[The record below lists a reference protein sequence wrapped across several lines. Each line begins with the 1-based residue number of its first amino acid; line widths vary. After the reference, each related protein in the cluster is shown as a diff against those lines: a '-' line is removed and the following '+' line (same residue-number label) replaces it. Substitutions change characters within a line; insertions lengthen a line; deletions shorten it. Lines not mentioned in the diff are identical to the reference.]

1 MALKTSALSYFEG
14 QETLNNLLPRFK
26 SFKFTTLD
34 NNKKMLF
41 KGSLDPQNKILF
53 FLKKKTIIMHQ
64 IYIYIYTHTQKLLQI
79 DTRE

>member
-53 FLKKKTIIMHQ
+53 FFKKKTIIMHQ
-64 IYIYIYTHTQKLLQI
+64 IYIYKYTHTKI
-79 DTRE
+79 TTN

>member
-41 KGSLDPQNKILF
+41 KGSLDPQNNIRVLVLRATKAVKIPF
-53 FLKKKTIIMHQ
+53 RRYMF
-64 IYIYIYTHTQKLLQI
+64 
-79 DTRE
+79 

>member
-64 IYIYIYTHTQKLLQI
+64 IYIYIYTHIKIT
-79 DTRE
+79 TN

>member
-34 NNKKMLF
+34 NNKKVLF

-64 IYIYIYTHTQKLLQI
+64 IYIYTHTQKLLQI

>member
-53 FLKKKTIIMHQ
+53 FFKKKTIIMHQ
-64 IYIYIYTHTQKLLQI
+64 IYIYTHTQKLLQI

>member
-53 FLKKKTIIMHQ
+53 CFLKKKNNNHAPN
-64 IYIYIYTHTQKLLQI
+64 IYIYTHTHKLLQI
-79 DTRE
+79 NTRE